1 MLLITNFLQASHSL
15 ELARI
20 PIRADREGW
29 RRFRG
34 RFRRIISDRT
44 SPKPPNR
51 MAKAFG
57 GALSL
62 LLTLVVLKLLLPE
75 AAALLAEIIMKSL
88 VLVDNGL
95 DAIASS
101 EIVL

>member
-1 MLLITNFLQASHSL
+1 
-15 ELARI
+15 
-20 PIRADREGW
+20 
-29 RRFRG
+29 
-34 RFRRIISDRT
+34 
-44 SPKPPNR
+44 

-62 LLTLVVLKLLLPE
+62 LLTLVVLKLMLPE